1 MMAARSVSR
10 GERSREE
17 QRADDGKLVER
28 LVGGDSSAWSALVE
42 RYGPII
48 YGAVGKTLR
57 RYGRDGAEAADIAQD
72 VFLRLCNDGYR
83 LLRQYDPARAS
94 LSTWLTVVSV
104 SGAIDFLRRQKATT
118 SPLEDLP
125 EHVAAVD
132 PKLPDPVRIPEGLL
146 SPRQSLVLQLLYDR
160 DMDVAEIAAL
170 LAIDAQTVRSTHHKA
185 LVKLRAYF
193 ALDD

>member
-10 GERSREE
+10 GERTREE

-42 RYGPII
+42 RYGPVI

-57 RYGRDGAEAADIAQD
+57 RYGRDGAETADIAQD

-125 EHVAAVD
+125 EHIAAVD

-170 LAIDAQTVRSTHHKA
+170 LAVDAQTVRSTHHKA